1 MKFLAFSAPN
11 EIGCPNDHM
20 WTVNFDNRWTTTV
33 NFVQCL
39 EDTTDHDAIVYDLS
53 ERVCGIM
60 KNQVPKL
67 SKVKMNSL
75 CQRARG
81 IADVSFKF
89 VFFNQFW

>member
-1 MKFLAFSAPN
+1 
-11 EIGCPNDHM
+11 M

-39 EDTTDHDAIVYDLS
+39 KDTTDHDAIVYDLS

-60 KNQVPKL
+60 KNEVPKL
-67 SKVKMNSL
+67 SKIKMNSL

-89 VFFNQFW
+89 VFLIKFDNSGFRLKV